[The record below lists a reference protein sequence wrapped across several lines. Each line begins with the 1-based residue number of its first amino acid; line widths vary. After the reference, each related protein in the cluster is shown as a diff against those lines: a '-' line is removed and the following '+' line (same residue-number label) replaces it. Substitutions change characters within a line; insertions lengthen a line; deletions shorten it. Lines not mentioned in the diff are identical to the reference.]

1 MDILQ
6 QINEIV
12 KEFRGEDVNL
22 KIDDNFNELGFDSL
36 DRVELVM
43 ELESRF
49 DISFPDDLQIETVK
63 ELVDTIE
70 KLTKKYNGN
79 WRTFRRPRR
88 RAKTETIEYEIFCRA
103 VYRSAIFAYK
113 KSGSKEVIYE

>member
-12 KEFRGEDVNL
+12 KEFRGDDTVL
-22 KIDDNFNELGFDSL
+22 KMDDNFNDLGFDSL

-43 ELESRF
+43 QIESRF

-63 ELVDTIE
+63 
-70 KLTKKYNGN
+70 
-79 WRTFRRPRR
+79 
-88 RAKTETIEYEIFCRA
+88 
-103 VYRSAIFAYK
+103 
-113 KSGSKEVIYE
+113 

>member
-12 KEFRGEDVNL
+12 KEFRGDDTVL
-22 KIDDNFNELGFDSL
+22 KMDDNFNDLGFDSL

-43 ELESRF
+43 QIESRF

-70 KLTKKYNGN
+70 KLIKK
-79 WRTFRRPRR
+79 
-88 RAKTETIEYEIFCRA
+88 
-103 VYRSAIFAYK
+103 
-113 KSGSKEVIYE
+113 

>member
-1 MDILQ
+1 MEILQ

-12 KEFRGEDVNL
+12 KEFRGDDTVL
-22 KIDDNFNELGFDSL
+22 KMDDNFNDLGFDSL

-43 ELESRF
+43 QIESRF

-70 KLTKKYNGN
+70 KLRKK
-79 WRTFRRPRR
+79 
-88 RAKTETIEYEIFCRA
+88 
-103 VYRSAIFAYK
+103 
-113 KSGSKEVIYE
+113 

>member
-1 MDILQ
+1 MEIMQ

-12 KEFRGEDVNL
+12 KEFRGDDIQL
-22 KIDDNFNELGFDSL
+22 KMDDNFNELGFDSL

-43 ELESRF
+43 QLETRF

-70 KLTKKYNGN
+70 KLTKK
-79 WRTFRRPRR
+79 
-88 RAKTETIEYEIFCRA
+88 
-103 VYRSAIFAYK
+103 
-113 KSGSKEVIYE
+113 

>member
-12 KEFRGEDVNL
+12 KEFRGDDTVL
-22 KIDDNFNELGFDSL
+22 KMDDNFNDLGFDSL

-43 ELESRF
+43 QIESRF
-49 DISFPDDLQIETVK
+49 DISFPDVLQIETVK

-70 KLTKKYNGN
+70 KLRKK
-79 WRTFRRPRR
+79 
-88 RAKTETIEYEIFCRA
+88 
-103 VYRSAIFAYK
+103 
-113 KSGSKEVIYE
+113 

>member
-12 KEFRGEDVNL
+12 KEFRGDDTVL
-22 KIDDNFNELGFDSL
+22 KMDDNFNDLGFDSL

-43 ELESRF
+43 QIESRF

-70 KLTKKYNGN
+70 MLRKK
-79 WRTFRRPRR
+79 
-88 RAKTETIEYEIFCRA
+88 
-103 VYRSAIFAYK
+103 
-113 KSGSKEVIYE
+113 

>member
-12 KEFRGEDVNL
+12 KEFRGEDINL

-43 ELESRF
+43 ELESRV

-70 KLTKKYNGN
+70 KLTKK
-79 WRTFRRPRR
+79 
-88 RAKTETIEYEIFCRA
+88 
-103 VYRSAIFAYK
+103 
-113 KSGSKEVIYE
+113 

>member
-1 MDILQ
+1 MTPRLFCDIINQEALILSGETTFFPLLRDFSALETFMDILQ

-70 KLTKKYNGN
+70 KLTKK
-79 WRTFRRPRR
+79 
-88 RAKTETIEYEIFCRA
+88 
-103 VYRSAIFAYK
+103 
-113 KSGSKEVIYE
+113 

>member
-70 KLTKKYNGN
+70 KLTKKIKWKLANVPKTPASGEDGN
-79 WRTFRRPRR
+79 N
-88 RAKTETIEYEIFCRA
+88 
-103 VYRSAIFAYK
+103 
-113 KSGSKEVIYE
+113 

>member
-12 KEFRGEDVNL
+12 KEFRGDDTVL
-22 KIDDNFNELGFDSL
+22 KMDDNFNDLGFDSL

-43 ELESRF
+43 QIESLF

-70 KLTKKYNGN
+70 KLRKK
-79 WRTFRRPRR
+79 
-88 RAKTETIEYEIFCRA
+88 
-103 VYRSAIFAYK
+103 
-113 KSGSKEVIYE
+113 

>member
-1 MDILQ
+1 MTPRLFYDIINQEALILSGKTTFFPLLRDFSALETFMDILQ

-22 KIDDNFNELGFDSL
+22 KI
-36 DRVELVM
+36 
-43 ELESRF
+43 

-70 KLTKKYNGN
+70 KLTKK
-79 WRTFRRPRR
+79 
-88 RAKTETIEYEIFCRA
+88 
-103 VYRSAIFAYK
+103 
-113 KSGSKEVIYE
+113 

>member
-12 KEFRGEDVNL
+12 KEFRGDDTVL
-22 KIDDNFNELGFDSL
+22 KMDDNFNDLGFDSL

-43 ELESRF
+43 QIESRF

-63 ELVDTIE
+63 ELDDTIE
-70 KLTKKYNGN
+70 KLRKK
-79 WRTFRRPRR
+79 
-88 RAKTETIEYEIFCRA
+88 
-103 VYRSAIFAYK
+103 
-113 KSGSKEVIYE
+113 

>member
-1 MDILQ
+1 MRAVFAKKTKGDCKMEILQ

-12 KEFRGEDVNL
+12 KEFRGDDIQL
-22 KIDDNFNELGFDSL
+22 KMDDNFNELGFDSL

-43 ELESRF
+43 QLETRF

-70 KLTKKYNGN
+70 KLTKK
-79 WRTFRRPRR
+79 
-88 RAKTETIEYEIFCRA
+88 
-103 VYRSAIFAYK
+103 
-113 KSGSKEVIYE
+113 

>member
-12 KEFRGEDVNL
+12 KEFRGDDTVL
-22 KIDDNFNELGFDSL
+22 KMDDNFNDLGFDSL

-43 ELESRF
+43 QKESRF

-70 KLTKKYNGN
+70 KLRKK
-79 WRTFRRPRR
+79 
-88 RAKTETIEYEIFCRA
+88 
-103 VYRSAIFAYK
+103 
-113 KSGSKEVIYE
+113 

>member
-12 KEFRGEDVNL
+12 KEFRGDDTVL
-22 KIDDNFNELGFDSL
+22 KMDDNFNELGFDSL
-36 DRVELVM
+36 DRVELDM
-43 ELESRF
+43 QIESRF

-70 KLTKKYNGN
+70 KLRKK
-79 WRTFRRPRR
+79 
-88 RAKTETIEYEIFCRA
+88 
-103 VYRSAIFAYK
+103 
-113 KSGSKEVIYE
+113 

>member
-12 KEFRGEDVNL
+12 KEFRGDDTVL
-22 KIDDNFNELGFDSL
+22 KMDDNFNELGFDSL

-43 ELESRF
+43 QIESRF

-70 KLTKKYNGN
+70 TLRKK
-79 WRTFRRPRR
+79 
-88 RAKTETIEYEIFCRA
+88 
-103 VYRSAIFAYK
+103 
-113 KSGSKEVIYE
+113 

>member
-12 KEFRGEDVNL
+12 KEFRGDDTVL
-22 KIDDNFNELGFDSL
+22 KMDDNFNDLGFDSL

-43 ELESRF
+43 QIESRL
-49 DISFPDDLQIETVK
+49 DIAFPDDRQIATVK

-70 KLTKKYNGN
+70 KLRKK
-79 WRTFRRPRR
+79 
-88 RAKTETIEYEIFCRA
+88 
-103 VYRSAIFAYK
+103 
-113 KSGSKEVIYE
+113 

>member
-12 KEFRGEDVNL
+12 KEFRGDDTVL
-22 KIDDNFNELGFDSL
+22 KMDDNFNDLGFDSL

-43 ELESRF
+43 QIETRF

-70 KLTKKYNGN
+70 KLRKK
-79 WRTFRRPRR
+79 
-88 RAKTETIEYEIFCRA
+88 
-103 VYRSAIFAYK
+103 
-113 KSGSKEVIYE
+113 

>member
-1 MDILQ
+1 MEILQ

-12 KEFRGEDVNL
+12 KEFRGDDIQL
-22 KIDDNFNELGFDSL
+22 KMDDNFNELGFDSL

-43 ELESRF
+43 QLETRF

-70 KLTKKYNGN
+70 KLSKK
-79 WRTFRRPRR
+79 
-88 RAKTETIEYEIFCRA
+88 
-103 VYRSAIFAYK
+103 
-113 KSGSKEVIYE
+113 

>member
-12 KEFRGEDVNL
+12 KEFRGDDTVL
-22 KIDDNFNELGFDSL
+22 KMDDNFNELGFDSL

-43 ELESRF
+43 QIESRF
-49 DISFPDDLQIETVK
+49 DISFPADLQIETVK

-70 KLTKKYNGN
+70 KLRKK
-79 WRTFRRPRR
+79 
-88 RAKTETIEYEIFCRA
+88 
-103 VYRSAIFAYK
+103 
-113 KSGSKEVIYE
+113 

>member
-1 MDILQ
+1 MEILQ

-12 KEFRGEDVNL
+12 KEFRGDDIQL
-22 KIDDNFNELGFDSL
+22 KMDDNFNELGFDSL

-43 ELESRF
+43 QLETRF

-70 KLTKKYNGN
+70 KLTKQ
-79 WRTFRRPRR
+79 
-88 RAKTETIEYEIFCRA
+88 
-103 VYRSAIFAYK
+103 
-113 KSGSKEVIYE
+113 

>member
-12 KEFRGEDVNL
+12 KEFCGDDTVL
-22 KIDDNFNELGFDSL
+22 KMDDNFNDLGFDSL

-43 ELESRF
+43 QIESRF

-70 KLTKKYNGN
+70 KLRKK
-79 WRTFRRPRR
+79 
-88 RAKTETIEYEIFCRA
+88 
-103 VYRSAIFAYK
+103 
-113 KSGSKEVIYE
+113 

>member
-12 KEFRGEDVNL
+12 KEFRGDDTVL
-22 KIDDNFNELGFDSL
+22 KMDDNFNDLGFDSL

-43 ELESRF
+43 QIESRF

-70 KLTKKYNGN
+70 KLRKKKKY
-79 WRTFRRPRR
+79 FLQKIHCP
-88 RAKTETIEYEIFCRA
+88 EI
-103 VYRSAIFAYK
+103 V
-113 KSGSKEVIYE
+113 

>member
-12 KEFRGEDVNL
+12 KEFRGDDTVL
-22 KIDDNFNELGFDSL
+22 KIDDNFKDPAFDSL

-43 ELESRF
+43 QIESRF

-70 KLTKKYNGN
+70 KLRKK
-79 WRTFRRPRR
+79 
-88 RAKTETIEYEIFCRA
+88 
-103 VYRSAIFAYK
+103 
-113 KSGSKEVIYE
+113 

>member
-12 KEFRGEDVNL
+12 KEFRGDDTVL
-22 KIDDNFNELGFDSL
+22 KMDDNFNDLGFDSL

-43 ELESRF
+43 QIESRF

-63 ELVDTIE
+63 ELVATIE
-70 KLTKKYNGN
+70 KLRKK
-79 WRTFRRPRR
+79 
-88 RAKTETIEYEIFCRA
+88 
-103 VYRSAIFAYK
+103 
-113 KSGSKEVIYE
+113 

>member
-12 KEFRGEDVNL
+12 KEFRGDDTVL
-22 KIDDNFNELGFDSL
+22 KLDDNFNDLGFDSL

-43 ELESRF
+43 QIESRF

-70 KLTKKYNGN
+70 KLRKK
-79 WRTFRRPRR
+79 
-88 RAKTETIEYEIFCRA
+88 
-103 VYRSAIFAYK
+103 
-113 KSGSKEVIYE
+113 

>member
-12 KEFRGEDVNL
+12 KEFRGDDTVL
-22 KIDDNFNELGFDSL
+22 QMDDNFNDLGFDSL

-43 ELESRF
+43 QIESRF

-70 KLTKKYNGN
+70 KLRKK
-79 WRTFRRPRR
+79 
-88 RAKTETIEYEIFCRA
+88 
-103 VYRSAIFAYK
+103 
-113 KSGSKEVIYE
+113 